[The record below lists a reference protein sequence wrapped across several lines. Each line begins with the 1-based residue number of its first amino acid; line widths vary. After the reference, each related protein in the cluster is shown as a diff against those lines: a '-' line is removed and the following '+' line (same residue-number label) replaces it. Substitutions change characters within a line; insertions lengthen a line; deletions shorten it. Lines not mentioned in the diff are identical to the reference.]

1 MKSFSYDEII
11 SYILD
16 IYDISSLEQLSFS
29 IENNKKLTD
38 REKYLLK
45 SVIFNKKQDL
55 LDR

>member
-29 IENNKKLTD
+29 IEINKKLTD